1 LPILFLQVTTN
12 AIHNAKSKLVKLASE
27 REALRQGQR
36 LVWVPAILVNRCAR
50 RGRTPLLRYERS
62 WRNCGHPIEEIFR
75 KILIPKLYA
84 KEIKVITSRGK
95 TEIRVVDDR
104 DIQLK
109 IALER
114 AKMCGCYTA
123 DESDGEK
130 DSTGETSRFDFRDAT
145 EDEVDAILKILA
157 GIRKRNSVGQSEI
170 LQAKP
175 RDMALGR

>member
-1 LPILFLQVTTN
+1 
-12 AIHNAKSKLVKLASE
+12 
-27 REALRQGQR
+27 
-36 LVWVPAILVNRCAR
+36 
-50 RGRTPLLRYERS
+50 
-62 WRNCGHPIEEIFR
+62 
-75 KILIPKLYA
+75 
-84 KEIKVITSRGK
+84 
-95 TEIRVVDDR
+95 
-104 DIQLK
+104 
-109 IALER
+109 
-114 AKMCGCYTA
+114 MCGCYTA